1 MQDLRTIRILI
12 VDHRAIVASGV
23 AAILGDYP
31 EFQVVGKVGSEEEAL
46 RLIERFHPDV
56 VAMDVELPDQLN
68 GLEFIRILRHQ
79 APQAR
84 ILVLTNLLEE
94 TIVHD
99 ALQLGVT
106 GYLLKNAA
114 PHELAHALRAA
125 YEGIPSLSPEV
136 TQIVI
141 REVSAP
147 SHNGQHLTSREHQ
160 VLDLVARGMNN
171 HEIAKELSVSLS
183 TAQFHVSNI
192 LEKLG
197 VHNRI
202 EAAAF
207 AIRHRLTH

>member
-1 MQDLRTIRILI
+1 
-12 VDHRAIVASGV
+12 
-23 AAILGDYP
+23 
-31 EFQVVGKVGSEEEAL
+31 VGKAGSEEEGL

-56 VAMDVELPDQLN
+56 VAMDVELPGQLN
-68 GLEFIRILRHQ
+68 GLEFIQILRHRV
-79 APQAR
+79 PQVR
-84 ILVLTNLLEE
+84 ILVVTNLLEE

-106 GYLLKNAA
+106 GYLLKNAS

-125 YEGIPSLSPEV
+125 YDGIPTLSPEV
-136 TQIVI
+136 TRIVI

-147 SHNGQHLTSREHQ
+147 SHNGHHLTAREHQ
-160 VLDLVARGMNN
+160 VLNLIAQGRNN
-171 HEIAKELSVSLS
+171 HEIAQELSVSLS

-207 AIRHRLTH
+207 AIRHRLTQ